1 MDNTP
6 LPPLPPPLPLPLPP
20 LQPQPT
26 PIPIPLSVSLPT
38 PISYVHN
45 HKDLLIPFPPTTPT
59 SSSPTASLRKKR
71 RSKLLRIDTSTNT
84 TPTNKKPYSS
94 ATEITP
100 PCTEC
105 GKTFWSWKALFGHM
119 RCHPEREWRGIN
131 PPPHLRRRSLPPTP
145 PPTPTTT
152 TDDHEVAASLLLL
165 AAGPVSPDVALASPA
180 RFECSSC
187 KKTFGSH
194 QALGGHRASHKNVKG
209 CFAITKSATDVEDD
223 QCMIMQSGSSHEE
236 AIGLGLT
243 LGLGLGVGHKCGIC
257 LKVFP
262 TGQALGGHMRSHW
275 RRVRSRRRGH
285 CLGFHLG
292 QIQGPVRPNVVLIS
306 TYRSDF

>member
-1 MDNTP
+1 M
-6 LPPLPPPLPLPLPP
+6 
-20 LQPQPT
+20 
-26 PIPIPLSVSLPT
+26 SG
-38 PISYVHN
+38 Y
-45 HKDLLIPFPPTTPT
+45 
-59 SSSPTASLRKKR
+59 
-71 RSKLLRIDTSTNT
+71 
-84 TPTNKKPYSS
+84 NKKPDSS
-94 ATEITP
+94 AAEITP
-100 PCTEC
+100 PCTEG

-131 PPPHLRRRSLPPTP
+131 PPPHLRRRSL

-194 QALGGHRASHKNVKG
+194 QELGGHRASHKNVKG

-236 AIGLGLT
+236 AIGLGLS
-243 LGLGLGVGHKCGIC
+243 LGLGLGVGHKCGVC

-275 RRVRSRRRGH
+275 EKSEEPALRSLFGLTWVRFKAQCGVDLNLPAQLLEDGSSSTTTIDSSNNMQLELK
-285 CLGFHLG
+285 LG
-292 QIQGPVRPNVVLIS
+292 I
-306 TYRSDF
+306 